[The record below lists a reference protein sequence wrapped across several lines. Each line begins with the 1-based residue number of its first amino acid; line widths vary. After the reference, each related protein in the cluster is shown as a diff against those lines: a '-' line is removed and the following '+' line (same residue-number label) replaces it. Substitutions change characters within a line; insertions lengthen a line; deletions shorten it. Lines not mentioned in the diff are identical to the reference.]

1 MMIKTNLHTHTKLSD
16 GRGTVKENIEAAIR
30 AGFVS
35 LGISDH
41 SYVEGDTGSIDP
53 DETKYVS
60 AVREAA
66 EEYKGKIDVFC
77 GIELDAL
84 SDFRRELYDY
94 VIASVHLL
102 RFGGKI
108 YQIDCGHLIN
118 NEIKDRYLGGS
129 ANRLAEEYFKAVL
142 DHAKRTRPDIIGHF
156 DLIELHGGVDVDD
169 PEYIEMAVYYAE
181 ETAKYCPRFEVNTGA
196 MGRGQ
201 RSRPYPFRPV
211 LEKLCDIGASV
222 IPSSDCHDIECINF
236 GFDYVAELL
245 KDVGFKSV
253 DRLTKDGFVADPL

>member
-1 MMIKTNLHTHTKLSD
+1 MIKSNLHTHTTLSD
-16 GRGTVKENIEAAIR
+16 GRGTVKDNIEAAIA

-41 SYVEGDTGSIDP
+41 SYLEGDEGSIGP
-53 DETKYVS
+53 DEEKYVS

-77 GIELDAL
+77 GLELDAL
-84 SDFRRELYDY
+84 SECRRELYDY
-94 VIASVHLL
+94 VIASVHILQ
-102 RFGGKI
+102 FGERR
-108 YQIDCGHLIN
+108 YQIDCGHLIC
-118 NEIKDRYLGGS
+118 NEIKERYLGGS

-156 DLIELHGGVDVDD
+156 DLIELHGGVDVED
-169 PEYIEMAVYYAE
+169 PEYVDMAVYYAE

-201 RSRPYPFRPV
+201 RPWPYPIPPV
-211 LEKLCDIGASV
+211 LEKLKNIGAAV
-222 IPSSDCHDIECINF
+222 IPSSDCHNVECIKF
-236 GFDYVAELL
+236 GFDHVASLL
-245 KDVGFKSV
+245 KDVGFTSV
-253 DRLTKDGFVADPL
+253 DRLTKDGFVSDPL